1 VSTAEARPYYD
12 EPLKPYNISQRA
24 SELLGDETSGNIAI
38 VNNLLERMQKR
49 PDTNLGT
56 SLEVQAL
63 EDAEAKGLQGQ
74 DLQLERGYRIEAN
87 QQALATLCDMYDAHD
102 STILVEQDCEP
113 DELWLTITH
122 KSSLGFEFKEI
133 WGYAPGHQAGDY
145 APDTYWITAE
155 AIRQP
160 DSEFMQF
167 K

>member
-1 VSTAEARPYYD
+1 MPFAEKYYE
-12 EPLKPYNISQRA
+12 EPLKPYDIGQRA
-24 SELLGDETSGNIAI
+24 AELVGDAMGGNIAI
-38 VNNLLERMQKR
+38 VNNLLERMKMR

-56 SLEVQAL
+56 ALEVQAM
-63 EDAEAKGLQGQ
+63 EDADTMGLEEEE
-74 DLQLERGYRIEAN
+74 LQLERGYRIEAN

-102 STILVEQDCEP
+102 STILVEQDRDP
-113 DELWLTITH
+113 DELWLTIVH
-122 KSSLGFEFKEI
+122 KSSLGFEFKEV
-133 WGYAPGHQAGDY
+133 WGYAHGHMAGDY